1 MLQGDKEK
9 PDKVWMGKCFF
20 KKERKG
26 RWWIK
31 HRKGTECDKDTVKMK
46 RGDGN
51 WLSRFSTCTCHPA
64 NWSGEDKEERGVSHI
79 RAFSGGQFMSGS
91 NETSLSP
98 PPSQLCNSD
107 VSQTGKTKL
116 YPFGGTRNWPCVQ
129 TKSKRLA
136 LLCFGWASLFFSF
149 IPTRPFKSSHPLNT
163 V

>member
-1 MLQGDKEK
+1 M
-9 PDKVWMGKCFF
+9 
-20 KKERKG
+20 
-26 RWWIK
+26 
-31 HRKGTECDKDTVKMK
+31 
-46 RGDGN
+46 
-51 WLSRFSTCTCHPA
+51 SRFSTCTCHPA

-136 LLCFGWASLFFSF
+136 LLCFGWAFFFFIFTHQAFQVISSF
-149 IPTRPFKSSHPLNT
+149 KYSIKTEQKTFTHMLLDTDLHTFWIHT